1 MPQTVVIKIQSISD
15 VITNSSTEVFIVYDS
30 SNIDSIKDLVNNILS
45 IDGHYTF
52 DDLFTIKMNPCDR
65 VIDEMYESWEDFFP
79 NDPKPESFDT
89 YWKSLET
96 LSQEELNKIEDIWD
110 NCRAHCYYWDS
121 YPFYEGYSVSIKEG
135 VEKTDKLQK
144 AVDAIRSLDSIF
156 SIDYS
161 CN

>member
-1 MPQTVVIKIQSISD
+1 MIKIKIQSISD

-30 SNIDSIKDLVNNILS
+30 SNIDSIKQVINAILS

-52 DDLFTIKMNPCDR
+52 DDLFTIKMN
-65 VIDEMYESWEDFFP
+65 VAEYAIDDIYKDWENFFP
-79 NDPKPESFDT
+79 NKPRPESVKEFDEFIN
-89 YWKSLET
+89 SLP
-96 LSQEELNKIEDIWD
+96 QEELDKYVNIWEGGQT
-110 NCRAHCYYWDS
+110 YYWGS
-121 YPFYEGYSVSIKEG
+121 YPFYEGYSVSLKEG

-156 SIDYS
+156 SLDYT

>member
-1 MPQTVVIKIQSISD
+1 MIKIKKQSISD

-30 SNIDSIKDLVNNILS
+30 GNIDSIKHIINAILS

-52 DDLFTIKMNPCDR
+52 DDLFTIKMNPAEY
-65 VIDEMYESWEDFFP
+65 VIEDLYKNWEDFFP
-79 NDPKPESFDT
+79 NDPKPESIKEFNKFID
-89 YWKSLET
+89 S
-96 LSQEELNKIEDIWD
+96 LSQEELDKYVNIWEGGQT
-110 NCRAHCYYWDS
+110 YYWES
-121 YPFYEGYSVSIKEG
+121 YSFYEGYSVSIKEG

-156 SIDYS
+156 SLDYT

>member
-1 MPQTVVIKIQSISD
+1 MPQTVVIKVQSISD

-30 SNIDSIKDLVNNILS
+30 SNIESIKQVINAILS

-52 DDLFTIKMNPCDR
+52 DDLFTIKMNVAEY
-65 VIDEMYESWEDFFP
+65 VIDDMYKDWEGFFP
-79 NDPKPESFDT
+79 NKPRPESIKEFDEFIN
-89 YWKSLET
+89 SLP
-96 LSQEELNKIEDIWD
+96 QEELDKYAIIWESGQT
-110 NCRAHCYYWDS
+110 YYWES

-156 SIDYS
+156 SLDYT

>member
-1 MPQTVVIKIQSISD
+1 MKKINIKVQSISD
-15 VITNSSTEVFIVYDS
+15 IITNSSTEVFIVYDS
-30 SNIDSIKDLVNNILS
+30 SNIDSIKRIIDAILS

-52 DDLFTIKMNPCDR
+52 DDLFTIKMN
-65 VIDEMYESWEDFFP
+65 VAEYAIDDMYKDWEDFFP
-79 NDPKPESFDT
+79 NDPRPESVKEFDEFIN
-89 YWKSLET
+89 SLP
-96 LSQEELNKIEDIWD
+96 QEELDKYVNIWEGHRD
-110 NCRAHCYYWDS
+110 YYWEA

>member
-1 MPQTVVIKIQSISD
+1 MSIKIRIQSISD

-30 SNIDSIKDLVNNILS
+30 SNIDSIKQIINAILS

-52 DDLFTIKMNPCDR
+52 DDLFTIKMNVAEYVVDS
-65 VIDEMYESWEDFFP
+65 MYKDWEDLFP
-79 NDPKPESFDT
+79 NKPRPESVKEFDEFIN
-89 YWKSLET
+89 SLP
-96 LSQEELNKIEDIWD
+96 QEELDKYVDIWK
-110 NCRAHCYYWDS
+110 HSQTYYWEAYS
-121 YPFYEGYSVSIKEG
+121 FYEGYSVSIKEG

-156 SIDYS
+156 SLDYT

>member
-1 MPQTVVIKIQSISD
+1 MNIKVKIQSISD

-30 SNIDSIKDLVNNILS
+30 SNIDSIKHIINAILS

-52 DDLFTIKMNPCDR
+52 DDLFTIKMNPAEYAVEDL
-65 VIDEMYESWEDFFP
+65 YKNWEDVFP
-79 NDPKPESFDT
+79 NDPKPESLKEFDEFIN
-89 YWKSLET
+89 SLP
-96 LSQEELNKIEDIWD
+96 QEELDKYVSIWESSQT
-110 NCRAHCYYWDS
+110 YYWES

-144 AVDAIRSLDSIF
+144 AVDAIRSLDTIF
-156 SIDYS
+156 SLDYT

>member
-1 MPQTVVIKIQSISD
+1 MKIKIQSISD
-15 VITNSSTEVFIVYDS
+15 IITNSSTEVFIVYDS
-30 SNIDSIKDLVNNILS
+30 SNIDSIKQIVNAILS

-52 DDLFTIKMNPCDR
+52 DDLFTIKMNAADY
-65 VIDEMYESWEDFFP
+65 VIEDMYKNWEDFFP
-79 NDPKPESFDT
+79 NDPKPESIDDF
-89 YWKSLET
+89 WEFINA
-96 LSQEELNKIEDIWD
+96 LSQEELDKYVIIWESGQT
-110 NCRAHCYYWDS
+110 YYCES

-156 SIDYS
+156 ILDYT

>member
-1 MPQTVVIKIQSISD
+1 MNFKIQSISD

-30 SNIDSIKDLVNNILS
+30 GNIDSIKHVINAVLS

-52 DDLFTIKMNPCDR
+52 DDLFTIKMNPAEYAIED
-65 VIDEMYESWEDFFP
+65 MYKDWEDFFP
-79 NDPKPESFDT
+79 NDPKPESIDDF
-89 YWKSLET
+89 WEFINA
-96 LSQEELNKIEDIWD
+96 LSQEELDKYVNIWESGQT
-110 NCRAHCYYWDS
+110 YYWES

-156 SIDYS
+156 SLDYT

>member
-1 MPQTVVIKIQSISD
+1 MPQTVVIKVQSISD

-30 SNIDSIKDLVNNILS
+30 SNIDSIKHIIDAILS

-52 DDLFTIKMNPCDR
+52 DDLFTIKMNAAEYAVEDL
-65 VIDEMYESWEDFFP
+65 YKNWEDAFP
-79 NDPKPESFDT
+79 NDPKPESLNDF
-89 YWKSLET
+89 WEVINALP
-96 LSQEELNKIEDIWD
+96 QEELDKYVDIWESSQT
-110 NCRAHCYYWDS
+110 YYWES

-144 AVDAIRSLDSIF
+144 AVDAIRSLDTIF
-156 SIDYS
+156 SLDYT